1 MISFDIKA
9 NDETLYV
16 INTVGLNNPRYYLTC
31 SFETVQGCCGIGI
44 VFNITTIANKQKE
57 LWRIYE
63 ALNEGIAEIA
73 VRESYGAI
81 IITDVVKFADGKKN
95 DKYYSFAEF
104 VEFNPEWEPLLDP
117 PLENPNTLNKLQ
129 MWIRRFDN
137 V

>member
-1 MISFDIKA
+1 MISFDINA
-9 NDETLYV
+9 NDGTLSV
-16 INTVGLNNPRYYLTC
+16 INIVEDRPIRYYLTC
-31 SFETVQGCCGIGI
+31 SFGTLQGCCGIGI
-44 VFNITTIANKQKE
+44 VFNITTIAPKSKA
-57 LWRIYE
+57 LKKIYE
-63 ALNEGIAEIA
+63 TLNEGIAEIA